1 MTSET
6 ELADRYGAPRPGRRR
21 LLLVAVVLVAAVCLG
36 WLGWTAW
43 FHATPDVRSEL
54 VGFSVVSTHETT
66 AEVDVSVGDGVE
78 ASCTVRAYSSD
89 HSTVGE
95 LTFEPRNGRN
105 SLAVRTE
112 REATS
117 IENIGCTA
125 PGQPRPR

>member
-6 ELADRYGAPRPGRRR
+6 ELADRYGAPTAGRRR
-21 LLLVAVVLVAAVCLG
+21 LVVIAVVCVAAVCLG

-43 FHATPDVRSEL
+43 FHVTPDVRSEL

-66 AEVDVSVGDGVE
+66 AEIDVSVDDAVD
-78 ASCTVRAYSSD
+78 ASCTVRAYSAD
-89 HSTVGE
+89 HTTVGE
-95 LTFEPRNGRN
+95 LTFEPVNGRN
-105 SLAVRTE
+105 SVAVRTE

>member
-6 ELADRYGAPRPGRRR
+6 DLAERYGAPTAGRRR
-21 LLLVAVVLVAAVCLG
+21 LVWIAVACLAAVCLG
-36 WLGWTAW
+36 WLGWTTW

-66 AEVDVSVGDGVE
+66 ATIDVSVDDEVD
-78 ASCTVRAYSSD
+78 ASCTLRAYAAD
-89 HSTVGE
+89 HATVGE
-95 LTFEPRNGRN
+95 LTFTPQNGRN
-105 SLAVRTE
+105 SVAVRTE